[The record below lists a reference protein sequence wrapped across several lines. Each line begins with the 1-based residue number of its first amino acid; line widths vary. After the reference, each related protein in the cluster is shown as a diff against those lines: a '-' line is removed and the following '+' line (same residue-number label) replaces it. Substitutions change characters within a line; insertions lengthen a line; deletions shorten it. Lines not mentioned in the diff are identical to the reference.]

1 MFPNAPL
8 VLITNLPNI
17 INGVML
23 PLLLPLLIL
32 LANDKRIM
40 GSYANS
46 PLFNL
51 FSGVVLVFLT
61 VVTLAFLA
69 SIFFPGL
76 FSGH

>member
-1 MFPNAPL
+1 
-8 VLITNLPNI
+8 
-17 INGVML
+17 
-23 PLLLPLLIL
+23 LPLLIV

-40 GSYANS
+40 GRYANS